1 MHYLDFLNEPP
12 KIYIFQKEKNKTNFG
27 GVLFFIYIIIMIM
40 ISLIYIFDYAFN
52 DKYTYEA
59 LIFQNYSTIDKT
71 ELDRINND
79 TNLNPYIDL
88 NFSFK
93 DTDKFAIFNP
103 RELEPW
109 KYYEN
114 SYYYNFK
121 EKVNY
126 VFFIIDVV
134 QTKIVNLFT
143 NLEKMLVII
152 GLVNF
157 KLNIQNMKLI
167 MGKIFPFMK
176 IILNLFIILFILII
190 MKEM

>member
-1 MHYLDFLNEPP
+1 
-12 KIYIFQKEKNKTNFG
+12 
-27 GVLFFIYIIIMIM
+27 M
-40 ISLIYIFDYAFN
+40 ISLIYISYIYIFDYAFN
-52 DKYTYEA
+52 EKYTYEA
-59 LIFQNYSTIDKT
+59 LTFHNSTKDKT
-71 ELDRINND
+71 ELERINND

-103 RELEPW
+103 RELDPW

-114 SYYYNFK
+114 SYL
-121 EKVNY
+121 
-126 VFFIIDVV
+126 DVV

-176 IILNLFIILFILII
+176 IILNLFIILFIFIM